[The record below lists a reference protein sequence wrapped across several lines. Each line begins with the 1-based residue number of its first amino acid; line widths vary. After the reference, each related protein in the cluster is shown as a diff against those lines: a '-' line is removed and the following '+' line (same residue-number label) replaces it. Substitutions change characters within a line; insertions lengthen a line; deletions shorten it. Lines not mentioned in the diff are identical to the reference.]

1 MHGAW
6 CFVSYKACKAY
17 EKSYIFFGTLGFRY
31 ILMSAWDVQPKGADM
46 IWDDDMYARVR
57 HDMLLTLS
65 EVKKQ

>member
-1 MHGAW
+1 MELGAL
-6 CFVSYKACKAY
+6 SATRLARLTRSLIY
-17 EKSYIFFGTLGFRY
+17 FFGTLGFRY

-65 EVKKQ
+65 EVKKP